1 MLSSHGQPLSDYL
14 NVCRIIWSKPYS
26 HHTWPHKRDHKAS
39 NVILQRCQMTSWK
52 CFISSVWFP
61 HLSTKLSNSRYTK
74 VSQFG
79 SKVHTDVLIGSLP
92 EARATKFSAEWQLP
106 NGISTSHSAVQP
118 QQPGMHYAKCAT
130 LFMVILK
137 LPCSSKHLHSYTC
150 TSKRRNLREGM
161 HFVNAGLACDPE
173 SFLYQWTVCYS

>member
-1 MLSSHGQPLSDYL
+1 
-14 NVCRIIWSKPYS
+14 
-26 HHTWPHKRDHKAS
+26 
-39 NVILQRCQMTSWK
+39 MTSWK

-79 SKVHTDVLIGSLP
+79 SKVHTDSVVLIGSLP

-106 NGISTSHSAVQP
+106 NGISTLHSAVQP
-118 QQPGMHYAKCAT
+118 QQSGMHYVKCAT

-161 HFVNAGLACDPE
+161 YAVNASLACDPE
-173 SFLYQWTVCYS
+173 NFLYQWTACYSLGNRWWSPLVLLLKLTNESSSTSVCIMKQQCYLVLH

>member
-1 MLSSHGQPLSDYL
+1 MTTQEGPQSEQCYL
-14 NVCRIIWSKPYS
+14 AKM
-26 HHTWPHKRDHKAS
+26 S
-39 NVILQRCQMTSWK
+39 NDFMKVFYFFCLVSPFEHQVKQQQ
-52 CFISSVWFP
+52 
-61 HLSTKLSNSRYTK
+61 

-79 SKVHTDVLIGSLP
+79 SKVHTDVSIGSLP
-92 EARATKFSAEWQLP
+92 EARQPSSQLSDNYLMVLAP
-106 NGISTSHSAVQP
+106 YIQQFNHSR
-118 QQPGMHYAKCAT
+118 PGMHYAKCAT

-173 SFLYQWTVCYS
+173 SFIYQ

>member
-14 NVCRIIWSKPYS
+14 NVCRVIWSKPYS

-39 NVILQRCQMTSWK
+39 NAILQRCQMTSWK
-52 CFISSVWFP
+52 CFISSLWFP

-79 SKVHTDVLIGSLP
+79 SKVHTVVLIGSLP

-106 NGISTSHSAVQP
+106 NGIST
-118 QQPGMHYAKCAT
+118 
-130 LFMVILK
+130 
-137 LPCSSKHLHSYTC
+137 LHSTTAGQVCITPSVQLSSWSFSSYHALVNTC
-150 TSKRRNLREGM
+150 TPIHALQRGETSEKACTLSM
-161 HFVNAGLACDPE
+161 LA
-173 SFLYQWTVCYS
+173 

>member
-1 MLSSHGQPLSDYL
+1 MTTQEGPQSEQCYLAKMSNDFMKVFYFFRLVSPFEHQVKQQQVYQGLS
-14 NVCRIIWSKPYS
+14 IWQQG
-26 HHTWPHKRDHKAS
+26 TT
-39 NVILQRCQMTSWK
+39 V
-52 CFISSVWFP
+52 
-61 HLSTKLSNSRYTK
+61 
-74 VSQFG
+74 
-79 SKVHTDVLIGSLP
+79 VLIGSLP

-106 NGISTSHSAVQP
+106 NGISTLHSAVQP